1 MVVDGGW
8 GRGALAE
15 LYNCVSLSLC
25 VCVCVVYRI
34 EEVCAP
40 IGVSIK
46 NEKRVFFKG
55 IGSIRQAV

>member
-1 MVVDGGW
+1 MEDGVEVHW
-8 GRGALAE
+8 QS
-15 LYNCVSLSLC
+15 CITVSLSHSVC